1 MPSRTKASEA
11 MAIVSPCPMPSGEA
25 WMCLDVFPEAS
36 GARGT
41 DVTHPEKCEGKRLPT
56 SLGVGGKQ
64 RERRQQPGQK
74 L

>member
-1 MPSRTKASEA
+1 
-11 MAIVSPCPMPSGEA
+11 MPSGEA

-41 DVTHPEKCEGKRLPT
+41 DVTHPEKCEGKRLPA